1 MTHAYIF
8 SVKHILTISAIALAG
23 CLSSGEAPVEDADVR
38 VDTSTKI
45 ARAQYDANVAFAN
58 AYRPTCAAPAN
69 GPRVLLTGFGRFMG
83 ITNNATGRI
92 VSALVRSAVYP
103 ETVPA
108 PEGQVDPA
116 GPQLSV
122 GTETLMLAKSGAVQ
136 VCAMI
141 LPVYWDLA
149 PILIAKEVQAFKPD
163 LVLMNG
169 VAGGTQPL
177 WFEMGAINEAQTS
190 EDGSEHIRPI
200 AKPGQ
205 STIKVVDSDSA
216 AFRPLLASWGAMK
229 DAAHAAIAAN
239 ADVLEDGTAFSKV
252 LTGTRLAPFPR
263 TTNTYLCNNVTYVTN
278 YLLDNPGKRISLLQ
292 ASKKVIG
299 KPNDVAVALTGDFS
313 KVSREFIHWPSELR
327 GKHVDAAA
335 RVIAAVIDAEL
346 GGRAERGDNAKAN
359 SDLSGGDTF

>member
-1 MTHAYIF
+1 
-8 SVKHILTISAIALAG
+8 VKHLLSVGALALAG
-23 CLSSGEAPVEDADVR
+23 CLSAGEVPVDGDDVR

-58 AYRPTCAAPAN
+58 AYRPKCNAPAN
-69 GPRVLLTGFGRFMG
+69 GPRVLVTGFGRFMG
-83 ITNNATGRI
+83 IRNNATGRI
-92 VSALVRSAVYP
+92 VSALVKSAAYP

-122 GTETLMLAKSGAVQ
+122 GTETLQLAKSGAVQ

-216 AFRPLLASWGAMK
+216 AFRPLFASWDTMK
-229 DAAHAAIAAN
+229 DAAHAAIAENAN
-239 ADVLEDGTAFSKV
+239 VLEDGTAFSKV
-252 LTGTRLAPFPR
+252 LTGTRLAEFPR
-263 TTNTYLCNNVTYVTN
+263 TSNTYLCNNVTYVTN
-278 YLLDNPGKRISLLQ
+278 YLLDNPGKRVSLLQ
-292 ASKKVIG
+292 ASKKVRG
-299 KPNDVAVALTGDFS
+299 TPNDVTVSLSGDFS

-335 RVIAAVIDAEL
+335 RVIASIIDAEL
-346 GGRAERGDNAKAN
+346 DGKAGRRDNAKAS